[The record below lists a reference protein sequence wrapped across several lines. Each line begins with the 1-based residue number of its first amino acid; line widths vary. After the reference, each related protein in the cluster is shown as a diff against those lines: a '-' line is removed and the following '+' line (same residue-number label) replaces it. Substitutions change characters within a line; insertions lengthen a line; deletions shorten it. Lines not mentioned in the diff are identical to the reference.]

1 MDRLITDRH
10 ARARLSKHWA
20 KWRAANAIRHRW
32 TPEELEA
39 EERALAEEIARRI
52 EAGEVTREKAA

>member
-1 MDRLITDRH
+1 MDPLIPDRH

-20 KWRAANAIRHRW
+20 KWRAAHAKRRRL

-39 EERALAEEIARRI
+39 EERTLAEEIERRI
-52 EAGEVTREKAA
+52 EAGEVTRLKAA